1 MKLSLLATL
10 FTAAAAFQAPVSNPV
25 RSNSVRVS
33 ETKADLKTLATGL
46 NPIVKYY
53 DPWGLSDQQF
63 WGSTNEQ
70 SIGWL
75 RHAEIKHGRVAM
87 FAFVGFIVHANQITW
102 PWPMTTAGDPFPKAD
117 SAPAAWDAIPEAAKI
132 QILLF
137 VGFLEFWSEANMDKH
152 YMRGGKPGDF
162 PDFNSKYI
170 PGGALNL
177 YDPFGWNKNLP
188 TESKEKRLLAEI
200 NNGRL
205 AMIGIMGFCSESQLE
220 GSVPALKGV
229 IPHYDGQVMAPL
241 GAGHGLIH
249 IDGLF

>member
-1 MKLSLLATL
+1 
-10 FTAAAAFQAPVSNPV
+10 
-25 RSNSVRVS
+25 
-33 ETKADLKTLATGL
+33 
-46 NPIVKYY
+46 
-53 DPWGLSDQQF
+53 
-63 WGSTNEQ
+63 
-70 SIGWL
+70 
-75 RHAEIKHGRVAM
+75 M

-170 PGGALNL
+170 PGGALSL

-188 TESKEKRLLAEI
+188 TESKVRMRGWRKA
-200 NNGRL
+200 NT
-205 AMIGIMGFCSESQLE
+205 
-220 GSVPALKGV
+220 
-229 IPHYDGQVMAPL
+229 
-241 GAGHGLIH
+241 
-249 IDGLF
+249 

>member
-1 MKLSLLATL
+1 MGKRGEGCRIHEKVKQEWGGATVNSIL
-10 FTAAAAFQAPVSNPV
+10 MSPK
-25 RSNSVRVS
+25 SNSHPLPPLDGRF
-33 ETKADLKTLATGL
+33 ALAFL
-46 NPIVKYY
+46 QP
-53 DPWGLSDQQF
+53 
-63 WGSTNEQ
+63 STNEQ

-137 VGFLEFWSEANMDKH
+137 VGFLEFWSEANMEKH

-188 TESKEKRLLAEI
+188 TESKVRTRGWRKA
-200 NNGRL
+200 NT
-205 AMIGIMGFCSESQLE
+205 
-220 GSVPALKGV
+220 
-229 IPHYDGQVMAPL
+229 
-241 GAGHGLIH
+241 
-249 IDGLF
+249 